1 MSDHASAGRT
11 VHAPELPH
19 VTCVMTAFNYE
30 RYIVGALSSVLEQD
44 YPPEKL
50 DVVVVDDGSTDGTA
64 TLVRDVAGHAGGRVR
79 LLEQA
84 NRGLAAA
91 TTTALKHAR
100 GELIAIC
107 DADDQWLPGKVRSQ
121 VDVFIERPEVS
132 LVYGDMQVIDEFG
145 RVLAPSFFISQN
157 VTPRRGRALEELLS
171 LNFTTN
177 STLML
182 RATHAKP
189 IPACSPYADYWL
201 VTHAAAAG
209 EVEVIE
215 RPLSSYRLHSSNMN
229 FGVQGERH
237 VRECK
242 RELAIRRLILTS
254 EVSHSLS
261 VDAFVHASHELVRR
275 SSELSKFVQTPL
287 AEMVTVTDSDRA
299 RAQEELTSA
308 ADDLDARLRA
318 HTVASLLDFHNGA
331 LRAAMEHLAED
342 SRREREAR
350 TRITI
355 SWAHELIAAPELIA
369 AYCESIEGS
378 EPARLMIFSDEHN
391 LSVTAAELR
400 RCCVAVGVDP
410 DRCPDMVLAPASAW
424 HEDYAAAAR
433 LTTARP
439 TRPS

>member
-1 MSDHASAGRT
+1 MSADALAART
-11 VHAPELPH
+11 VRARGLPH

-30 RYIVGALSSVLEQD
+30 RYIVGALNSVLGQD
-44 YPPEKL
+44 YPPQKL

-64 TLVRDVAGHAGGRVR
+64 ALVRDVAAEADARVR
-79 LLEQA
+79 LVQQPNA
-84 NRGLAAA
+84 GLAAA
-91 TTTALKHAR
+91 TTTALKNAR

-121 VDVFIERPEVS
+121 VEVFLERPEVS

-145 RVLAPSFFISQN
+145 RVLAPSFFAGQN
-157 VTPRRGRALEELLS
+157 VTPRRGRVLEELLS
-171 LNFTTN
+171 VNFTTN

-182 RATHAKP
+182 RAAHVTP
-189 IPACSPYADYWL
+189 VPACSPYADYWL

-229 FGVQGERH
+229 FGAQGDAR

-254 EVSHSLS
+254 DVSHALS
-261 VDAFVHASHELVRR
+261 VDSLVHAAHELARR
-275 SSELSKFVQTPL
+275 SFELSEFVQTPL
-287 AEMVTVTDSDRA
+287 VDMVTVTEVERVRA
-299 RAQEELTSA
+299 HDELTSA

-318 HTVASLLDFHNGA
+318 HAVASLLDFHNAA
-331 LRAAMEHLAED
+331 LRAAMEQLALE
-342 SRREREAR
+342 SCREREAR
-350 TRITI
+350 TRLTVT
-355 SWAHELIAAPELIA
+355 WAHELIAAPELIA

-391 LSVTAAELR
+391 LESTAAELR

-410 DRCPDMVLAPASAW
+410 DRCPDMVLAPSSAW
-424 HEDYAAAAR
+424 REDYAAAVR
-433 LTTARP
+433 LMTVRP